1 MIDCCQ
7 FAVFA
12 SDPRSVLARDPVI
25 RRDDLLR
32 GYSAETDDNSGA
44 QQISFISEIRHAAV
58 FLVLSGTAVA
68 GRMTLQDI
76 GDIDFLSGKPGMF
89 QKTVKHASGRS
100 DERNSLFVFPG
111 AGRFG
116 HKHDCRTAAAS
127 SDYGFSAG
135 FRQPASSAAAYK
147 VFNFLPAVHT

>member
-7 FAVFA
+7 FTVFA
-12 SDPRSVLARDPVI
+12 PDPRSVLARDPVI

-76 GDIDFLSGKPGMF
+76 GDVDFLSGKPCIF
-89 QKTVKHASGRS
+89 QQTVKHNVEAMT
-100 DERNSLFVFPG
+100 E
-111 AGRFG
+111 
-116 HKHDCRTAAAS
+116 
-127 SDYGFSAG
+127 
-135 FRQPASSAAAYK
+135 YK
-147 VFNFLPAVHT
+147 VAKVDVYVVGVDFLNERAAD